1 MINKKLV
8 ALAAATMVVS
18 TLFVGCGGNK
28 AEEQSTEGS
37 SKENT
42 TVKTVEIPG

>member
-18 TLFVGCGGNK
+18 TLFVGCGGSK
-28 AEEQSTEGS
+28 TEEAATEGTSTE
-37 SKENT
+37 NA
-42 TVKTVEIPG
+42 TVKTV